1 MKKDQSKTTKPA
13 AKGKV
18 KDLPTRKL
26 TSQQEGSVKGGGT
39 RDPGGNFISG
49 GGSNPLGGRG

>member
-1 MKKDQSKTTKPA
+1 MSKDQSKTSKPA

-26 TSQQEGSVKGGGT
+26 TAEQEGSVKGGGT
-39 RDPGGNFISG
+39 LKPDGLKGGRDGL
-49 GGSNPLGGRG
+49 LGGR

>member
-1 MKKDQSKTTKPA
+1 MKKDQGKTSKPA

-26 TSQQEGSVKGGGT
+26 TAEQERTVKGGGSL
-39 RDPGGNFISG
+39 DPTKRG
-49 GGSNPLGGRG
+49 GGTGLTGGH